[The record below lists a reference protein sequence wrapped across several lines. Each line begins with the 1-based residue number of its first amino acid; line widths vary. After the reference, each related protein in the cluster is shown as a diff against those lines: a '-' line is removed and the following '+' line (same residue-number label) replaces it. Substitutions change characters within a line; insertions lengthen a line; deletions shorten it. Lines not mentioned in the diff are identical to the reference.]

1 VNQTVKRA
9 KVVIFTTVHRATDD
23 RIFHKEAKTLAKAG
37 YEVVLFGNAPHD
49 SFTDGVRIRAL
60 GKASSRL
67 TRLAASFRILRHVLS
82 ERGDIYHFHDPEL
95 ILAGLILRLLGKKV
109 IYDVH
114 EDYPKDILGKP
125 YLPRWLR
132 PLVSAAFRPAEAWA
146 ARRMGA
152 VITATDAIQKRFPG
166 SAVLHNYPILNY
178 LCRSHHESAVAKS
191 EKPFVLYCGT
201 ISRILGALQMV
212 KGVEG
217 ASQRYQVQLRLLGP
231 FEDEALGSE
240 ILRRAASGTVDYRG
254 SVPLD
259 EVYSNFVG
267 TVAGLVLYHPYPNHI
282 EAMPNK
288 IFECMACG
296 VPLIASDFPLW
307 RKIIYD
313 QGCGL
318 VVNPLDVQEIANAI
332 IYLMEHPEEARE
344 MGERGRELVRTKYNW
359 QSEEKQLLSLYDAL
373 LQKKPKRL
381 TRSATISSAP

>member
-1 VNQTVKRA
+1 MNQTVRRA
-9 KVVIFTTVHRATDD
+9 KVVIFSTVHRATDD
-23 RIFHKEAKTLAKAG
+23 RIFHKQARSLAKAG

-49 SFTDGVRIRAL
+49 SFTDGVRIRAVA
-60 GKASSRL
+60 KAGSRL
-67 TRLAASFRILRHVLS
+67 TRPAASFRILGRVLK

-132 PLVSAAFRPAEAWA
+132 PLVSAAFRPAEAWG
-146 ARRMGA
+146 ARRMSA
-152 VITATDAIQKRFPG
+152 VITATDSIEKRFPG

-178 LCRSHHESAVAKS
+178 LCGSQHGGPVAKS
-191 EKPFVLYCGT
+191 GKPFLLYCGS
-201 ISRILGALQMV
+201 ISPILGALEMV
-212 KGVEG
+212 KGVEN
-217 ASQRYQVQLRLLGP
+217 ASQRRPVQLCLLGF
-231 FEDEALGSE
+231 FEDEAVRSE
-240 ILRRAASGTVDYRG
+240 ILRSVASGTVDYRG
-254 SVPLD
+254 FVPLN

-267 TVAGLVLYHPYPNHI
+267 AVAGLVLYHPYPNHI

-307 RKIIYD
+307 RRIISD

-318 VVNPLDVQEIANAI
+318 VVNPVDVQEIANAI
-332 IYLMEHPEEARE
+332 IYLMEHPEKARK
-344 MGERGRELVRTKYNW
+344 MGERGRELARTKYNW
-359 QSEEKQLLSLYDAL
+359 ELEERKLLSFYDAL
-373 LQKKPKRL
+373 LRNKGKAKTHPV
-381 TRSATISSAP
+381 TSSSAP